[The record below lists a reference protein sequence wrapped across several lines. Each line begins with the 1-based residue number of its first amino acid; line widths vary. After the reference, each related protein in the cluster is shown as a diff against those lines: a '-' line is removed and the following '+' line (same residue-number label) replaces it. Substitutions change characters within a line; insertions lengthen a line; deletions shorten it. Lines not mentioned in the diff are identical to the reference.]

1 MSEMFFAYLVQKF
14 LQFLFTHYF
23 LFLSIISR
31 LFGLKLRLESRDSSS
46 SYNHPLQ
53 KEQIQCLLLWTDK
66 HQVLVRFKRMPESRA
81 LGSVKAE
88 RSSQTVYFEFIRDR
102 QNKCTLCSIVV
113 VREWKHDDWLLGPLF
128 EHEERI
134 WNAQVEAFRQVNEVW
149 LVPQWK

>member
-1 MSEMFFAYLVQKF
+1 MSEMFFAYLVQTF

-66 HQVLVRFKRMPESRA
+66 HQVLVRFKIMPESRA
-81 LGSVKAE
+81 LGV
-88 RSSQTVYFEFIRDR
+88 R
-102 QNKCTLCSIVV
+102 QGRKVFTNGVFRVHS
-113 VREWKHDDWLLGPLF
+113 GP
-128 EHEERI
+128 
-134 WNAQVEAFRQVNEVW
+134 
-149 LVPQWK
+149 PK

>member
-1 MSEMFFAYLVQKF
+1 MSEMFFAYLVQTF

-81 LGSVKAE
+81 LGV
-88 RSSQTVYFEFIRDR
+88 R
-102 QNKCTLCSIVV
+102 QGRKVFTNGVFRVHS
-113 VREWKHDDWLLGPLF
+113 GP
-128 EHEERI
+128 
-134 WNAQVEAFRQVNEVW
+134 
-149 LVPQWK
+149 PK